1 MSSLKSY
8 LIDSYGRNLQRLTSR
23 LQDVAKQ
30 TATSKNQWIFL
41 EKCVTHDLIPKSFRI
56 HCPLHSIQSGRL
68 TRMYR
73 KRLVKLA
80 KSEAKGRYYKH
91 CSRMEILFSEMK
103 RTVSA
108 LDFNMLR
115 NVIEKSREN
124 QFIKTKTNLKEKFDL
139 LLQERNRL
147 QSFSKKRNETKVVK
161 DAVLNLTEHEIP
173 IHHQELLNL
182 GPKFV
187 PTPNHIPYMDIIKN
201 AEIAARSLEKSKK
214 HEEAEHLRSEVSNS
228 LKRSLDS
235 KPKSNLT
242 RNQQKALKELS
253 SSKNSTKVYPFDKG
267 AGFAV
272 IEEKDAIKKIEEQ
285 IGECD
290 ILDEDPTNSFAEKI
304 RVFLRNLRKEGKLDN
319 RTFYELYPSDPIIP
333 RMYGMLKAHKPTKN
347 YPMRIVVSTIG
358 TPSYG
363 TSKYLVDLIQPILN
377 KHPSRI
383 NNSSSFVREAKTWNI
398 DPLETQVSY
407 DVVALYPS
415 IPIEKAIEVMTDI
428 IVSDINEIRKRTKLS
443 IHDIR
448 KMMELSLSLC
458 YFLWRDKIYNIKN
471 AGPIG
476 LSLMVVMAE
485 GFLQRL
491 EEKAINQ
498 ALQQKIAPITF
509 KRYVDDSH
517 ARFLIAEHANLFLN
531 ILNSQDPNIQYTIEH
546 EDVNKILPF
555 LDILMQNNMM
565 GSYDFNVYRKE
576 AITNVQIKP
585 ESCIDPKI
593 TAGVFK
599 GFLSRAW
606 KICSSKH
613 RDSKIQF
620 LVKVFIE
627 NGYNEQT
634 LIKLAKDYIPPELR
648 PVITEQDNTVDINN
662 TIVRLPWI
670 PKITPALRKI
680 FRKKG
685 FKVVC
690 SSSPNLQ
697 RLVCKNKD
705 RLTPNS
711 DPGVYKLDCTCGKS
725 YVGETKKKI
734 LTRCLEHQTDACA
747 GRWEKTGVTEH
758 SRDCHG
764 QFNWLNPTTLQRE
777 PKYHHR
783 KIAESL
789 EIQCMKTGPTEV
801 DGVNRDSGL
810 RLSSQSWRGFFYEWR
825 KKEPNLL
832 RWKSHWNR
840 GHDYD
845 ERTSSTTN
853 HNQSNDLNTDVLT
866 VDTNQHHSINRH

>member
-1 MSSLKSY
+1 
-8 LIDSYGRNLQRLTSR
+8 
-23 LQDVAKQ
+23 
-30 TATSKNQWIFL
+30 
-41 EKCVTHDLIPKSFRI
+41 
-56 HCPLHSIQSGRL
+56 
-68 TRMYR
+68 
-73 KRLVKLA
+73 
-80 KSEAKGRYYKH
+80 
-91 CSRMEILFSEMK
+91 MEILFSEMK

-139 LLQERNRL
+139 LLQERNGL
-147 QSFSKKRNETKVVK
+147 QSFSEKRNETKVVK
-161 DAVLNLTEHEIP
+161 DAILNLTEHEIL
-173 IHHQELLNL
+173 IHHQELLNF

-201 AEIAARSLEKSKK
+201 AEIAVRSLEKSKK
-214 HEEAEHLRSEVSNS
+214 HEEAEHLRIEVSNS
-228 LKRSLDS
+228 LKRSLDG

-242 RNQQKALKELS
+242 RNQQKAVKELS

-290 ILDEDPTNSFAEKI
+290 ILDEDPTNSLAEKI

-347 YPMRIVVSTIG
+347 YLMRIVVSTIR

-428 IVSDINEIRKRTKLS
+428 IVSDINEMKKRAKLS
-443 IHDIR
+443 IHDC

-458 YFLWRDKIYNIKN
+458 YFLWKDKIYNIKN

-517 ARFLIAEHANLFLN
+517 ARYLIAEHANLFLN
-531 ILNSQDPNIQYTIEH
+531 ILNSQDSNTQYTIEH
-546 EDVNKILPF
+546 EGI
-555 LDILMQNNMM
+555 
-565 GSYDFNVYRKE
+565 
-576 AITNVQIKP
+576 
-585 ESCIDPKI
+585 
-593 TAGVFK
+593 
-599 GFLSRAW
+599 
-606 KICSSKH
+606 
-613 RDSKIQF
+613 
-620 LVKVFIE
+620 
-627 NGYNEQT
+627 
-634 LIKLAKDYIPPELR
+634 
-648 PVITEQDNTVDINN
+648 
-662 TIVRLPWI
+662 
-670 PKITPALRKI
+670 
-680 FRKKG
+680 
-685 FKVVC
+685 
-690 SSSPNLQ
+690 
-697 RLVCKNKD
+697 
-705 RLTPNS
+705 
-711 DPGVYKLDCTCGKS
+711 
-725 YVGETKKKI
+725 
-734 LTRCLEHQTDACA
+734 
-747 GRWEKTGVTEH
+747 
-758 SRDCHG
+758 
-764 QFNWLNPTTLQRE
+764 
-777 PKYHHR
+777 
-783 KIAESL
+783 
-789 EIQCMKTGPTEV
+789 
-801 DGVNRDSGL
+801 
-810 RLSSQSWRGFFYEWR
+810 
-825 KKEPNLL
+825 
-832 RWKSHWNR
+832 
-840 GHDYD
+840 
-845 ERTSSTTN
+845 
-853 HNQSNDLNTDVLT
+853 
-866 VDTNQHHSINRH
+866 